1 MNGRARARGFGLMGF
16 PLIWG
21 LFRRVTIVE
30 HLFLL
35 EFLGLFRRIKFFTL
49 SALEPRKMNQHKGI
63 LLGDKK
69 FSENS
74 SNKPT
79 SSTHGHSSTPNFL
92 SDAVACAQRGG
103 IPVIGGEIRRSHRS
117 SCQKLSIVRVGLQQS
132 VLEFLVCHFNQVV
145 QTTGSGDHS
154 WRFLGFNI

>member
-79 SSTHGHSSTPNFL
+79 SSTHGHSSTPFPQRCGR
-92 SDAVACAQRGG
+92 VCATRRHPRHRRRDQALAPEQLPEAQHSQGRAPAIGPR
-103 IPVIGGEIRRSHRS
+103 IPRVSFQP
-117 SCQKLSIVRVGLQQS
+117 SCADNR
-132 VLEFLVCHFNQVV
+132 
-145 QTTGSGDHS
+145 
-154 WRFLGFNI
+154 